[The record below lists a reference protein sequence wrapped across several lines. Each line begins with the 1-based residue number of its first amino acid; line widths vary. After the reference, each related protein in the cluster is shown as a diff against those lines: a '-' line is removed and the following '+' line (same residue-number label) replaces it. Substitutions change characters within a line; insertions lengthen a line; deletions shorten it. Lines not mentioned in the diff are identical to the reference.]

1 MVQDKEVFL
10 GNVVKTI
17 DAIFVAVAFVA
28 AYFLSFLVRD
38 IFGLGEFYYASAP
51 TIQAFLFFTN
61 KYYII
66 PVASIPTWLLLLSVL
81 GAYRDIRTKTVLK
94 EFEILLKAGVLATI
108 VLGSLIFVFKM
119 TVTSR
124 LFIAVYAMVTV
135 VVLSIS
141 RVFIRKFFDYLHQQG
156 YNQVNLLI
164 VGTGKRAR
172 EFIDVVKSH
181 ANLGLRIVGLI
192 DDEHGMFG

>member
-17 DAIFVAVAFVA
+17 DAISVAVAFVA
-28 AYFLSFLVRD
+28 AYFFSFFVRN
-38 IFGLGEFYYASAP
+38 ILGLGEFYYASAP

-61 KYYII
+61 KYFII

-81 GAYRDIRTKTVLK
+81 GAYRDIRTKTFLK

-108 VLGSLIFVFKM
+108 VLGSLIFVFKL

-124 LFIAVYAMVTV
+124 LFIAIYSMVTV
-135 VVLSIS
+135 VVLTIS
-141 RVFIRKFFDYLHQQG
+141 RVFLRKSLDYMHQKG
-156 YNQVNLLI
+156 
-164 VGTGKRAR
+164 
-172 EFIDVVKSH
+172 
-181 ANLGLRIVGLI
+181 
-192 DDEHGMFG
+192 